1 MGRDLT
7 SLFDP
12 GSVAVVGASDDPA
25 KYGHAVAS
33 QALRA
38 PDRRP
43 VHLVNRRGGTV
54 LGRTAATSLAEIGEP
69 VELVVISVPGAGF
82 EAAVD
87 DALACGAKA
96 IVGITAGFAE
106 AGPAGLARQRAV
118 AARVREAG
126 AVLVGPNCLG
136 IADNTTE
143 LYLASDRFA
152 PGGVAL
158 LSQSGNLAL
167 ELQLRGAPHGL
178 GFSRFVSLGNQAD
191 VTLVDLVEDC
201 ARHEATSVIAVYAED
216 FGDGRA
222 FARAAADAGKP
233 VVLLTAGR
241 GTASARSAQ
250 SHTGALTTSAD
261 VVAAACRDAGVEL
274 VRTPREMTIV
284 LAALSGGVHTNGRR
298 TAVFTDGGGHGAI
311 AADAAEDAGLDV
323 PELGASTQDRLRTVL
338 WEQSA
343 VGNPVDLAGMGEQ
356 RPLSY
361 ADTVAELLA
370 AEEVDAV
377 LMTGYFGGY
386 AASDGGLGGGPA
398 GGSVLAEGET
408 RAAKEIVAHLALL
421 SKPLVVQSMYPQSPS
436 CRVLVEGGVPVF
448 SATEDAARA
457 LAAMTGR
464 PTAGSSPGAPSK
476 PSAGPPAGPSGQ
488 LSSGS
493 ASGVL
498 SGSSAESSA
507 QPSSGS
513 SLAAS
518 PRIAP
523 LPAAQPPLRDPGY
536 HGIRALLEEAGVP
549 FPPAREITD
558 EAGLLAAAGEFEGPY
573 VLKALHVLHKSDA
586 GGVALRLADR
596 GALLAA
602 YRDMHARLGAPSYS
616 VEAMAD
622 LSDGVELI
630 VGVNRDP
637 RFGPVAMVGL
647 GGVLTETLRDV
658 AFSLAPVPAARA
670 EELLRSLRTAALLAG
685 VRGRPAVDV
694 AAAAAVIERITAVAA
709 AHPEMAELEVNPLL
723 VRPEGALALDAR
735 AVLG

>member
-7 SLFDP
+7 ALFDP
-12 GSVAVVGASDDPA
+12 RSVAVVGASDDPA
-25 KYGHAVAS
+25 KYGHAVAA

-43 VHLVNRRGGTV
+43 VHLVNRRGGSV
-54 LGRTAATSLAEIGEP
+54 LGRTAATSLTAVGEP
-69 VELVVISVPGAGF
+69 VDLVVISVPGAGF

-87 DALACGAKA
+87 EALACGAKA
-96 IVGITAGFAE
+96 IVAITAGFAE
-106 AGPAGLARQRAV
+106 AGPAGLARQRSV
-118 AARVREAG
+118 AARVRAAG

-167 ELQLRGAPHGL
+167 ELQLRGEPHDL

-201 ARHEATSVIAVYAED
+201 ARHEATSAIAVYAED

-222 FARAAADAGKP
+222 FAAAAAAAGKP

-274 VRTPREMTIV
+274 VRTPREMTVV
-284 LAALSGGVHTNGRR
+284 LAALAAGVWTSGRR
-298 TAVFTDGGGHGAI
+298 TAVFTDGGGHGAV

-323 PELGASTQDRLRTVL
+323 PELGGPTQDVLRTVL
-338 WEQSA
+338 WEQSS

-361 ADTVAELLA
+361 ADTVGTLLA
-370 AEEVDAV
+370 ADEVDAV

-386 AASDGGLGGGPA
+386 AASEGGLGGGPA
-398 GGSVLAEGET
+398 GGSVLAEGEA
-408 RAAKEIVAHLALL
+408 RAAKEIVAHLAAAP
-421 SKPLVVQSMYPQSPS
+421 KPLVVQSMYPRSPS
-436 CRVLVEGGVPVF
+436 CRMLAEAGVPVF
-448 SATEDAARA
+448 AATEDAARA

-464 PTAGSSPGAPSK
+464 GTADAEGPGVPPLPPTA
-476 PSAGPPAGPSGQ
+476 
-488 LSSGS
+488 
-493 ASGVL
+493 
-498 SGSSAESSA
+498 
-507 QPSSGS
+507 
-513 SLAAS
+513 
-518 PRIAP
+518 AP
-523 LPAAQPPLRDPGY
+523 LADPGY
-536 HGIRALLEEAGVP
+536 HGVRALLDAAGVP
-549 FPPAREITD
+549 FPAAREITD
-558 EAGLLAAAGEFEGPY
+558 EAGLLPAAAEFDGPY

-596 GALLAA
+596 EALLAA
-602 YRDMHARLGAPSYS
+602 YREMHARLGAPAHS

-622 LSDGVELI
+622 LTDGIELI
-630 VGVNRDP
+630 VGVHQDP
-637 RFGPVAMVGL
+637 RFGPIALVGL
-647 GGVLTETLRDV
+647 GGVLTESLRDV
-658 AFSLAPVPAARA
+658 AFALAPVPARRA
-670 EELLRSLRTAALLAG
+670 EALLRGLRSAALLDG

-694 AAAAAVIERITAVAA
+694 AAAAAVIERITSVAA
-709 AHPEMAELEVNPLL
+709 AHPEIAELEVNPLL
-723 VRPEGALALDAR
+723 VRPDGALALDAR
-735 AVLG
+735 AVLH

>member
-7 SLFDP
+7 ALFDP
-12 GSVAVVGASDDPA
+12 RSVAVVGASDDPA
-25 KYGHAVAS
+25 KYGHAVAA

-43 VHLVNRRGGTV
+43 VHLVNRRGGSV
-54 LGRTAATSLAEIGEP
+54 LGRTAATSLTAVGEP

-87 DALACGAKA
+87 EALACGAKA
-96 IVGITAGFAE
+96 IVAITAGFAE
-106 AGPAGLARQRAV
+106 AGPAGLARQRSV
-118 AARVREAG
+118 AARVRAAG

-167 ELQLRGAPHGL
+167 ELQLRGEPHGL

-201 ARHEATSVIAVYAED
+201 ARHEATSAIAVYAED

-222 FARAAADAGKP
+222 FAAAAAAAGKP

-274 VRTPREMTIV
+274 VRTPREMTVV
-284 LAALSGGVHTNGRR
+284 LAALAAGVRTGGRR
-298 TAVFTDGGGHGAI
+298 TAVFTDGGGHGAV

-323 PELGASTQDRLRTVL
+323 PELGGPTQDVLRTVL
-338 WEQSA
+338 WEQSS

-361 ADTVAELLA
+361 ADTVGTLLA
-370 AEEVDAV
+370 ADEVDAV

-386 AASDGGLGGGPA
+386 AASEGGLGGGPA
-398 GGSVLAEGET
+398 GGSVLAEGEA
-408 RAAKEIVAHLALL
+408 RAAKEIVAHLAAAP
-421 SKPLVVQSMYPQSPS
+421 KPLVVQSMYPRSPS
-436 CRVLVEGGVPVF
+436 CRVLAEAGVPVF
-448 SATEDAARA
+448 AATEDAARA
-457 LAAMTGR
+457 LAAMTGQG
-464 PTAGSSPGAPSK
+464 TADAEGPGVP
-476 PSAGPPAGPSGQ
+476 PLPPA
-488 LSSGS
+488 
-493 ASGVL
+493 A
-498 SGSSAESSA
+498 
-507 QPSSGS
+507 
-513 SLAAS
+513 
-518 PRIAP
+518 AP
-523 LPAAQPPLRDPGY
+523 LADPGY
-536 HGIRALLEEAGVP
+536 HGVRALLDAAGVP
-549 FPPAREITD
+549 FPAAREITD
-558 EAGLLAAAGEFEGPY
+558 EAGLLAAAAEFDGPY

-596 GALLAA
+596 DALLAA
-602 YRDMHARLGAPSYS
+602 YREMHARLGAPAHS

-622 LSDGVELI
+622 LTDGVELI
-630 VGVNRDP
+630 VGVHQDP
-637 RFGPVAMVGL
+637 RFGPIALVGL
-647 GGVLTETLRDV
+647 GGVLTESLRDV
-658 AFSLAPVPAARA
+658 AFALAPVPARRA
-670 EELLRSLRTAALLAG
+670 EALLRGLRSAALLDG

-694 AAAAAVIERITAVAA
+694 AAAAAVIERVTTVAA
-709 AHPEMAELEVNPLL
+709 AHPEIAELEVNPLL
-723 VRPEGALALDAR
+723 VRPDGALALDAR
-735 AVLG
+735 AVLH

>member
-7 SLFDP
+7 ALFDP

-54 LGRTAATSLAEIGEP
+54 LGRSAAPSLAAIGEP

-96 IVGITAGFAE
+96 IVAITAGFAE

-118 AARVREAG
+118 AARVRAAG

-167 ELQLRGAPHGL
+167 ELQLRCAPHGV

-201 ARHEATSVIAVYAED
+201 ARHEATSAIAVYAED

-222 FARAAADAGKP
+222 FARAAAAAGKP

-250 SHTGALTTSAD
+250 SHTGALTTSAN

-274 VRTPREMTIV
+274 VHTPREMAVV
-284 LAALSGGVHTNGRR
+284 LAALAAGPPAGTGGRR

-323 PELGASTQDRLRTVL
+323 PELGAPTQRRLRDVL

-356 RPLSY
+356 NPLSY
-361 ADTVAELLA
+361 ADTVGELLA
-370 AEEVDAV
+370 AQEVDAV

-386 AASDGGLGGGPA
+386 AASEGGLGGGPA
-398 GGSVLAEGET
+398 GGSALARGES
-408 RAAKEIVAHLALL
+408 RAALEIVTHLAAAP
-421 SKPLVVQSMYPQSPS
+421 KPLVVQSMYPRSPS
-436 CRVLVEGGVPVF
+436 CRLLARAGVPVF
-448 SATEDAARA
+448 GATEDAARA
-457 LAAMTGR
+457 LAAMIARG
-464 PTAGSSPGAPSK
+464 AGGTR
-476 PSAGPPAGPSGQ
+476 G
-488 LSSGS
+488 L
-493 ASGVL
+493 L
-498 SGSSAESSA
+498 
-507 QPSSGS
+507 
-513 SLAAS
+513 
-518 PRIAP
+518 P
-523 LPAAQPPLRDPGY
+523 LPAPAAPLRDPGY
-536 HGIRALLEEAGVP
+536 HDVRALLDSAGVP
-549 FPPAREITD
+549 FPRAREITD

-602 YRDMHARLGAPSYS
+602 YRDMRARLGAPSYS

-622 LSDGVELI
+622 LTDGIELI

-637 RFGPVAMVGL
+637 RFGPVALVGL

-658 AFSLAPVPAARA
+658 AFSLAPVPARRA
-670 EELLRSLRTAALLAG
+670 EELLRGLRTSGLLAG

-694 AAAAAVIERITAVAA
+694 AAAAAVIERVTAVAA
-709 AHPEMAELEVNPLL
+709 AHPEIAELEVNPLL
-723 VRPEGALALDAR
+723 VRPDGALALDAR
-735 AVLG
+735 AVLA

>member
-7 SLFDP
+7 ALFDP
-12 GSVAVVGASDDPA
+12 RSVAVVGASDDPA

-38 PDRRP
+38 DGRRRP

-54 LGRTAATSLAEIGEP
+54 LGRPAAPSLSAIGEP
-69 VELVVISVPGAGF
+69 VELVVISVPGNGF

-118 AARVREAG
+118 VARVREAG

-201 ARHEATSVIAVYAED
+201 ARHEATTAIAVYAED

-222 FARAAADAGKP
+222 FARAAAAAGKP

-274 VRTPREMTIV
+274 VRTPREMTVV
-284 LAALSGGVHTNGRR
+284 LAALGARPGHPRTKGRASGVR

-323 PELGASTQDRLRTVL
+323 PELGAATQTRLRTVL
-338 WEQSA
+338 WQQSA

-356 RPLSY
+356 QLLSY
-361 ADTVAELLA
+361 ADTVAELLSA
-370 AEEVDAV
+370 DEVDAV

-408 RAAKEIVAHLALL
+408 LAAEKIVTHLAAAP
-421 SKPLVVQSMYPQSPS
+421 KPLVVQSMYPQSPS
-436 CRVLVEGGVPVF
+436 CRVLAGAGVPVF
-448 SATEDAARA
+448 AATEDAARA
-457 LAAMTGR
+457 LSAMTGR
-464 PTAGSSPGAPSK
+464 AGGDARELPEF
-476 PSAGPPAGPSGQ
+476 PA
-488 LSSGS
+488 
-493 ASGVL
+493 
-498 SGSSAESSA
+498 
-507 QPSSGS
+507 
-513 SLAAS
+513 
-518 PRIAP
+518 
-523 LPAAQPPLRDPGY
+523 LPAPAVPLRDAGY
-536 HGIRALLEEAGVP
+536 HGVRTLLGAAGVP
-549 FPPAREITD
+549 FPAAREITD
-558 EAGLLAAAGEFEGPY
+558 EAGLLAAAAEFEGPY
-573 VLKALHVLHKSDA
+573 VLKALHLLHKSDA

-596 GALLAA
+596 EALLAA
-602 YRDMHARLGAPSYS
+602 YREMHARLGAPAYS

-630 VGVNRDP
+630 VGVNHDP

-658 AFSLAPVPAARA
+658 AFALAPVPAGRA
-670 EELLRSLRTAALLAG
+670 EALLRGLRTAALLDG

-694 AAAAAVIERITAVAA
+694 AAAAAVIERITTVAA
-709 AHPEMAELEVNPLL
+709 AHPEIAELEVNPLL
-723 VRPEGALALDAR
+723 VRPDGALALDAR

>member
-1 MGRDLT
+1 MARDLT
-7 SLFDP
+7 ALFDP

-25 KYGHAVAS
+25 KYGHAVAA

-38 PDRRP
+38 PGRRP

-54 LGRTAATSLAEIGEP
+54 LGRKAATSLGDIGEP
-69 VELVVISVPGAGF
+69 VELVVISVPGSGF

-96 IVGITAGFAE
+96 IVAITAGFAE
-106 AGPAGLARQRAV
+106 AGPAGLARQQAV
-118 AARVREAG
+118 AERVRAAG

-152 PGGVAL
+152 PGRVAL

-167 ELQLRGAPHGL
+167 ELQLRGAPHDL

-201 ARHEATSVIAVYAED
+201 ARHEPTSVIAVYAED

-222 FARAAADAGKP
+222 FARAAAAADKP

-241 GTASARSAQ
+241 GTASARSAR

-274 VRTPREMTIV
+274 VRTPREMTVV
-284 LAALSGGVHTNGRR
+284 LAALTGGRR
-298 TAVFTDGGGHGAI
+298 TADGRRTAGRRTAILTDGGGHGAV

-323 PELGASTQDRLRTVL
+323 PELGAPAQDRLRGVL

-343 VGNPVDLAGMGEQ
+343 VRNPVDLAGMGEQ

-361 ADTVAELLA
+361 ADTVRELLA
-370 AEEVDAV
+370 ADEIDAV

-386 AASDGGLGGGPA
+386 AASEGGLGGGPA

-408 RAAKEIVAHLALL
+408 RAAKEIVAHLAAAP
-421 SKPLVVQSMYPQSPS
+421 KPLVVQSMYPRSPS
-436 CRVLVEGGVPVF
+436 CRVLAEAGVPVYA
-448 SATEDAARA
+448 ATEDAARA
-457 LAAMTGR
+457 LAALTGR
-464 PTAGSSPGAPSK
+464 ATGPRAGVAP
-476 PSAGPPAGPSGQ
+476 PPPAAAPFGDPS
-488 LSSGS
+488 
-493 ASGVL
+493 
-498 SGSSAESSA
+498 
-507 QPSSGS
+507 
-513 SLAAS
+513 
-518 PRIAP
+518 
-523 LPAAQPPLRDPGY
+523 Y
-536 HGIRALLEEAGVP
+536 HGVRALLRAAGVP

-558 EAGLLAAAGEFEGPY
+558 EAGLLAAAAAFEGPY

-596 GALLAA
+596 DALLAA
-602 YRDMHARLGAPSYS
+602 YRDMDARLGAPSYS

-630 VGVNRDP
+630 VGVQRDP

-658 AFSLAPVPAARA
+658 AFALAPVAAGPA
-670 EELLRSLRTAALLAG
+670 EELLRGLRTAALLDG
-685 VRGRPAVDV
+685 VRGGPAGDV
-694 AAAAAVIERITAVAA
+694 AAAAAVIARITEVAA
-709 AHPEMAELEVNPLL
+709 AHPEIAELEVNPLL
-723 VRPEGALALDAR
+723 VRPDGALALDAR

>member
-1 MGRDLT
+1 MARDLT

-38 PDRRP
+38 PGRRP

-54 LGRTAATSLAEIGEP
+54 LGQRAAESLAAIGEP

-118 AARVREAG
+118 ADRVRAAG

-191 VTLVDLVEDC
+191 VTLVDLVADC

-222 FARAAADAGKP
+222 FAAAAAAAGKP

-241 GTASARSAQ
+241 GSASARSAR

-274 VRTPREMTIV
+274 VRTPREMTVV
-284 LAALSGGVHTNGRR
+284 LAGLSAPARGRGSAGGSRI
-298 TAVFTDGGGHGAI
+298 AVFTDGGGHGAV
-311 AADAAEDAGLDV
+311 AADAAEDAGLSV
-323 PELGASTQDRLRTVL
+323 PELGADVQGRLRGVL
-338 WEQSA
+338 WAQSA

-356 RPLSY
+356 DPLSY
-361 ADTVAELLA
+361 AGTVGALLA
-370 AEEVDAV
+370 ADEVDGV

-386 AASDGGLGGGPA
+386 AASEGGLGGGPA

-408 RAAKEIVAHLALL
+408 RAAREIVGRLAA
-421 SKPLVVQSMYPQSPS
+421 SPKPLVVQSMYPQSPS
-436 CRVLVEGGVPVF
+436 CRVLAGAGVPVF
-448 SATEDAARA
+448 DATEDAARA
-457 LAAMTGR
+457 LAAMTAPR
-464 PTAGSSPGAPSK
+464 LAG
-476 PSAGPPAGPSGQ
+476 
-488 LSSGS
+488 
-493 ASGVL
+493 AS
-498 SGSSAESSA
+498 
-507 QPSSGS
+507 
-513 SLAAS
+513 
-518 PRIAP
+518 RIAP
-523 LPAAQPPLRDPGY
+523 LPAPAVPLGDPGY
-536 HGIRALLEEAGVP
+536 HGVRALLASAGVP
-549 FPPAREITD
+549 FPAAREVTD
-558 EAGLLAAAGEFEGPY
+558 EAELLLAADDFDGPY
-573 VLKALHVLHKSDA
+573 VLKALHLLHKSDA
-586 GGVALRLADR
+586 GGVALRLPDR
-596 GALLAA
+596 AALLAA
-602 YRDMHARLGAPSYS
+602 YREMHARLGASAYS

-622 LSDGVELI
+622 LSDGIELI

-637 RFGPVAMVGL
+637 RFGPVAVVGL

-658 AFSLAPVPAARA
+658 AFALAPVPAGRA
-670 EELLRSLRTAALLAG
+670 AELLRGLRAGALLDG

-694 AAAAAVIERITAVAA
+694 AAAAAVIERITEVAA
-709 AHPEMAELEVNPLL
+709 AHPEIAELEVNPLL
-723 VRPEGALALDAR
+723 VRPDGALALDAR

>member
-12 GSVAVVGASDDPA
+12 ASVAVVGASDDPA

-38 PDRRP
+38 PGRRP

-54 LGRTAATSLAEIGEP
+54 LGRTAATSLSAIGEP
-69 VELVVISVPGAGF
+69 VELVVVSVPGAGF

-87 DALACGAKA
+87 EALACGAKA
-96 IVGITAGFAE
+96 IVAITAGFAE

-118 AARVREAG
+118 ADRVRAAG

-167 ELQLRGAPHGL
+167 ELQLRGEPYGL

-201 ARHEATSVIAVYAED
+201 ARHRATSAIAVYAED

-222 FARAAADAGKP
+222 FAAAAAAAGKP

-241 GTASARSAQ
+241 GSASARSAQ

-261 VVAAACRDAGVEL
+261 VVSAACRDAGVEL
-274 VRTPREMTIV
+274 VRTPREMTVV
-284 LAALSGGVHTNGRR
+284 LAALAAGPRTAGRR
-298 TAVFTDGGGHGAI
+298 TAVFTDGGGHGAV

-323 PELGASTQDRLRTVL
+323 PELGARTQERLRSVL
-338 WEQSA
+338 WEQSS

-361 ADTVAELLA
+361 ADTVGELLA
-370 AEEVDAV
+370 GDEVDAV

-386 AASDGGLGGGPA
+386 AASDGGLGGGAA
-398 GGSVLAEGET
+398 GGSVLADGET
-408 RAAKEIVAHLALL
+408 RAAKEIVAHLAAAA
-421 SKPLVVQSMYPQSPS
+421 KPLVVQSMYPRSAS
-436 CRVLVEGGVPVF
+436 CRVLAEAGVPVF

-464 PTAGSSPGAPSK
+464 GASGRGGCAVP
-476 PSAGPPAGPSGQ
+476 PLPPA
-488 LSSGS
+488 
-493 ASGVL
+493 
-498 SGSSAESSA
+498 
-507 QPSSGS
+507 
-513 SLAAS
+513 AA
-518 PRIAP
+518 
-523 LPAAQPPLRDPGY
+523 PLRDPGY
-536 HGIRALLEEAGVP
+536 HAVRALLADAGVP
-549 FPPAREITD
+549 FPAAREITD
-558 EAGLLAAAGEFEGPY
+558 EAGLLAAAAEFDGPY
-573 VLKALHVLHKSDA
+573 VLKALHLLHKSDA

-596 GALLAA
+596 AALLAA
-602 YRDMHARLGAPSYS
+602 YREMRARLGAPAYS

-622 LSDGVELI
+622 PTDGVELI

-658 AFSLAPVPAARA
+658 GFALAPVPAGRA
-670 EELLRSLRTAALLAG
+670 EELLHGLRSAALLGG

-694 AAAAAVIERITAVAA
+694 AAAAAVIERITAAAA
-709 AHPEMAELEVNPLL
+709 AHPEIAELEVNPLL
-723 VRPEGALALDAR
+723 VRPDGVLALDAR
-735 AVLG
+735 AVLH

>member
-1 MGRDLT
+1 MRRDLST
-7 SLFDP
+7 LFDP
-12 GSVAVVGASDDPA
+12 ASVAVVGASDDPA

-54 LGRTAATSLAEIGEP
+54 LGRAAATSLSAIGEP
-69 VELVVISVPGAGF
+69 VDLVVVSVPGAGF

-118 AARVREAG
+118 AARVRAAG
-126 AVLVGPNCLG
+126 AALVGPNCLG

-167 ELQLRGAPHGL
+167 ELQLRFAPHGL

-191 VTLVDLVEDC
+191 VTLVDLVEAC
-201 ARHEATSVIAVYAED
+201 ARHESTSAIAVYAED

-222 FARAAADAGKP
+222 FAEAAAAAGKP

-241 GTASARSAQ
+241 GAASARSAQ

-261 VVAAACRDAGVEL
+261 VVAAACRDAGVHL
-274 VRTPREMTIV
+274 VRTPREMTVV
-284 LAALSGGVHTNGRR
+284 LAALSAGPRTAGRR
-298 TAVFTDGGGHGAI
+298 TAVFTDGGGHGAV

-323 PELGASTQDRLRTVL
+323 PELGEETRHRLRSVL
-338 WEQSA
+338 WEQSS

-361 ADTVAELLA
+361 ADTIGELLA
-370 AEEVDAV
+370 DDSVDSV

-386 AASDGGLGGGPA
+386 AASEGGLGGGPA
-398 GGSVLAEGET
+398 GGSVLAAGET
-408 RAAKEIVAHLALL
+408 RAAEEIVAHLA
-421 SKPLVVQSMYPQSPS
+421 SVPKPLVVQSMYPQSPS
-436 CRVLVEGGVPVF
+436 CRALAGAGIPVF
-448 SATEDAARA
+448 AATEDAARA
-457 LAAMTGR
+457 LAAMTVRTPADGLAVPPLP
-464 PTAGSSPGAPSK
+464 PTAA
-476 PSAGPPAGPSGQ
+476 
-488 LSSGS
+488 
-493 ASGVL
+493 
-498 SGSSAESSA
+498 
-507 QPSSGS
+507 
-513 SLAAS
+513 
-518 PRIAP
+518 
-523 LPAAQPPLRDPGY
+523 PLRDPGY
-536 HGIRALLEEAGVP
+536 HGVRALLAGAGVP
-549 FPPAREITD
+549 FPAAREITD
-558 EAGLLAAAGEFEGPY
+558 EDELHAAAGEFEGPY

-596 GALLAA
+596 AALLAA
-602 YRDMHARLGAPSYS
+602 YREMRARLGAPAYS

-622 LSDGVELI
+622 LTDGIELI
-630 VGVNRDP
+630 VGVHRDR

-647 GGVLTETLRDV
+647 GGTLTETLRDV
-658 AFSLAPVPAARA
+658 AFSLAPLPARRA
-670 EELLRSLRTAALLAG
+670 ETLLRGLRTAALLDG
-685 VRGRPAVDV
+685 VRGRPPVDV
-694 AAAAAVIERITAVAA
+694 AAAAAAIERITTVAA
-709 AHPEMAELEVNPLL
+709 AHPEIAELEVNPLL
-723 VRPEGALALDAR
+723 VRPDGALALDAR
-735 AVLG
+735 AVLDQPGPADTPADLHRPGLPCTDLG

>member
-7 SLFDP
+7 ALFDP
-12 GSVAVVGASDDPA
+12 RSVAVVGASDDPA
-25 KYGHAVAS
+25 KYGHAVAA

-43 VHLVNRRGGTV
+43 VHLVNRRGGAV
-54 LGRTAATSLAEIGEP
+54 LGRTAAPSLSAIGEP
-69 VELVVISVPGAGF
+69 VDLVVISVPGAGF

-87 DALACGAKA
+87 EALACGAKA
-96 IVGITAGFAE
+96 IVAITAGFAE
-106 AGPAGLARQRAV
+106 AGPAGLARQRAIT
-118 AARVREAG
+118 ARVRAAG

-167 ELQLRGAPHGL
+167 ELQLRGEPHGL
-178 GFSRFVSLGNQAD
+178 GYSRFVSLGNQAD

-201 ARHEATSVIAVYAED
+201 ARHDATSAIAVYAED

-222 FARAAADAGKP
+222 FAAAAATAGKP

-274 VRTPREMTIV
+274 VRTPREMTVV
-284 LAALSGGVHTNGRR
+284 LAALGAGVRTSGRR

-323 PELGASTQDRLRTVL
+323 PEFGAPTQDRLRSVL
-338 WEQSA
+338 WEQSS

-356 RPLSY
+356 RPRSY
-361 ADTVAELLA
+361 ADTVGELLA
-370 AEEVDAV
+370 SDEVDAV

-386 AASDGGLGGGPA
+386 AASEGGLGGGPA
-398 GGSVLAEGET
+398 GGSVLADGEAA
-408 RAAKEIVAHLALL
+408 AAKEIVAHLTARP
-421 SKPLVVQSMYPQSPS
+421 KPLVVQSMYPQSPS
-436 CRVLVEGGVPVF
+436 CRVLAESGVPVF
-448 SATEDAARA
+448 AATEDAARA

-464 PTAGSSPGAPSK
+464 ATADALGVPPL
-476 PSAGPPAGPSGQ
+476 PPA
-488 LSSGS
+488 
-493 ASGVL
+493 
-498 SGSSAESSA
+498 
-507 QPSSGS
+507 
-513 SLAAS
+513 AA
-518 PRIAP
+518 A
-523 LPAAQPPLRDPGY
+523 LEDPGY
-536 HGIRALLEEAGVP
+536 HGVRALLGDAGVP
-549 FPPAREITD
+549 FPAAREITD
-558 EAGLLAAAGEFEGPY
+558 EAGLLAAAAGFDGPY

-586 GGVALRLADR
+586 GGVALCLADR
-596 GALLAA
+596 AALLAA
-602 YRDMHARLGAPSYS
+602 YREMHARLGAPAYS

-622 LSDGVELI
+622 LTDGVELI
-630 VGVNRDP
+630 VGVNQDP
-637 RFGPVAMVGL
+637 RFGPIALIGL

-658 AFSLAPVPAARA
+658 AFAPAPVPARRA
-670 EELLRSLRTAALLAG
+670 EALLRGLRSAALLDG
-685 VRGRPAVDV
+685 VRGRPALDV
-694 AAAAAVIERITAVAA
+694 AAAAAVIERITTVAA
-709 AHPEMAELEVNPLL
+709 AHPEIAELEVNPLL
-723 VRPEGALALDAR
+723 VRPDGALALDAR
-735 AVLG
+735 AVLR

>member
-7 SLFDP
+7 ALFDP
-12 GSVAVVGASDDPA
+12 RSVAVVGASDDPA
-25 KYGHAVAS
+25 KYGHAVAA

-54 LGRTAATSLAEIGEP
+54 LGRASATSLTAVGEP
-69 VELVVISVPGAGF
+69 VDLVVISVPGAGF

-87 DALACGAKA
+87 EALACGARA
-96 IVGITAGFAE
+96 IVAITAGFAE
-106 AGPAGLARQRAV
+106 AGPAGLARQRSV
-118 AARVREAG
+118 AARVRAAG

-167 ELQLRGAPHGL
+167 ELQLRGEPHGL

-201 ARHEATSVIAVYAED
+201 ARHAATSAIAVYAED

-222 FARAAADAGKP
+222 FAAAAAAAGKP

-241 GTASARSAQ
+241 GSASARSAQ

-274 VRTPREMTIV
+274 VRTPREMTVV
-284 LAALSGGVHTNGRR
+284 LAALAAGVRTRGRR
-298 TAVFTDGGGHGAI
+298 TAVFTDGGGHGAV

-323 PELGASTQDRLRTVL
+323 PELGGPTQDGLRTVL
-338 WEQSA
+338 WEQSS

-361 ADTVAELLA
+361 ADTVGALLA
-370 AEEVDAV
+370 ADEVDAV

-386 AASDGGLGGGPA
+386 AASGGGLGGGPA
-398 GGSVLAEGET
+398 GGSVLAEGEA
-408 RAAKEIVAHLALL
+408 RAAKEIVAHLTARP
-421 SKPLVVQSMYPQSPS
+421 KPLVVQSMYPHSPS
-436 CRVLVEGGVPVF
+436 CRVLAEAGVPVF
-448 SATEDAARA
+448 AATEDAARA
-457 LAAMTGR
+457 LAVTTGWG
-464 PTAGSSPGAPSK
+464 AADAEGPGVP
-476 PSAGPPAGPSGQ
+476 PLPPAAVP
-488 LSSGS
+488 
-493 ASGVL
+493 
-498 SGSSAESSA
+498 
-507 QPSSGS
+507 
-513 SLAAS
+513 LA
-518 PRIAP
+518 
-523 LPAAQPPLRDPGY
+523 DPGY
-536 HGIRALLEEAGVP
+536 HGVRALLDAAGVP
-549 FPPAREITD
+549 FPAAREITD
-558 EAGLLAAAGEFEGPY
+558 EAGLLAAAAEFDGPY

-596 GALLAA
+596 EALLAA
-602 YRDMHARLGAPSYS
+602 YREMRARLGAPAYS

-622 LSDGVELI
+622 LTDGIELI
-630 VGVNRDP
+630 VGVNQDP
-637 RFGPVAMVGL
+637 RFGPIALVGL
-647 GGVLTETLRDV
+647 GGVLTESLRDV
-658 AFSLAPVPAARA
+658 AFALAPVPARRA
-670 EELLRSLRTAALLAG
+670 EALLRGLRSAALLDG

-694 AAAAAVIERITAVAA
+694 AAAAAVIERITTVAA
-709 AHPEMAELEVNPLL
+709 AHPEIAELEVNPLL
-723 VRPEGALALDAR
+723 VRPDGALALDAR
-735 AVLG
+735 AVLR

>member
-1 MGRDLT
+1 MPSEDMPRDDIPGDDMPRDLT
-7 SLFDP
+7 ALFDP
-12 GSVAVVGASDDPA
+12 RSVAVVGASDDPA

-54 LGRTAATSLAEIGEP
+54 LGRTAAPSLSALGEP
-69 VELVVISVPGAGF
+69 VDLVVISVPGAGF

-87 DALACGAKA
+87 EALACGAKA
-96 IVGITAGFAE
+96 LVAITAGFAE
-106 AGPAGLARQRAV
+106 AGPGGLARQRAI
-118 AARVREAG
+118 AERVRAAG

-167 ELQLRGAPHGL
+167 ELQLRGEPHGL

-191 VTLVDLVEDC
+191 VTLVDLVQDC
-201 ARHEATSVIAVYAED
+201 ARHEATSAIAVYAED

-222 FARAAADAGKP
+222 FAAAAAAAGKP

-241 GTASARSAQ
+241 GAASARSAQ
-250 SHTGALTTSAD
+250 SHTGALTTSSD

-274 VRTPREMTIV
+274 VRTPREMTVV
-284 LAALSGGVHTNGRR
+284 LAALGAGARTSGRR
-298 TAVFTDGGGHGAI
+298 TAVLTDGGGHGAI
-311 AADAAEDAGLDV
+311 AADAAEDAGLGV
-323 PELGASTQDRLRTVL
+323 PELGPPTQDALRGVL
-338 WEQSA
+338 WEQSS

-361 ADTVAELLA
+361 ADTARELLA
-370 AEEVDAV
+370 ADEVDAV

-386 AASDGGLGGGPA
+386 AASEGGLGGGPS
-398 GGSVLAEGET
+398 GGSVLADGET
-408 RAAKEIVAHLALL
+408 AAAKEIVAHLTGVP
-421 SKPLVVQSMYPQSPS
+421 KPLVVQSMYPQSPS
-436 CRVLVEGGVPVF
+436 CRVLAEAGVPVF
-448 SATEDAARA
+448 AATEDAARA

-464 PTAGSSPGAPSK
+464 AAAGTG
-476 PSAGPPAGPSGQ
+476 
-488 LSSGS
+488 
-493 ASGVL
+493 GV
-498 SGSSAESSA
+498 
-507 QPSSGS
+507 P
-513 SLAAS
+513 
-518 PRIAP
+518 P
-523 LPAAQPPLRDPGY
+523 LPAAAEPLRDPGY
-536 HGIRALLEEAGVP
+536 HGVRALLGAAGVP
-549 FPPAREITD
+549 FPAAREITD
-558 EAGLLAAAGEFEGPY
+558 EAGLLAAAAQFDGPY
-573 VLKALHVLHKSDA
+573 VLKALHLLHKSDA

-596 GALLAA
+596 DALLAA
-602 YRDMHARLGAPSYS
+602 YREMHARLGAPAYS

-622 LSDGVELI
+622 LTDGIELI
-630 VGVNRDP
+630 VGVNKDP
-637 RFGPVAMVGL
+637 RFGPVALVGL

-658 AFSLAPVPAARA
+658 AFALAPVPARRA
-670 EELLRSLRTAALLAG
+670 EALLRGLRSAALLDG

-694 AAAAAVIERITAVAA
+694 AAAAAVIERITTVAA
-709 AHPEMAELEVNPLL
+709 AHPEIAELEVNPLL
-723 VRPEGALALDAR
+723 VRPDGALALDAR

>member
-7 SLFDP
+7 ALFDP

-38 PDRRP
+38 PGRRP

-54 LGRTAATSLAEIGEP
+54 LGRTAATSLAAIGEP

-106 AGPAGLARQRAV
+106 AGPEGLARQQAV
-118 AARVREAG
+118 ADRVRAAG

-167 ELQLRGAPHGL
+167 ELQLRAAPHGL

-201 ARHEATSVIAVYAED
+201 ARHRATTAIAVYAED

-222 FARAAADAGKP
+222 FARAAAAAGKP

-241 GTASARSAQ
+241 GAASARSAQ

-274 VRTPREMTIV
+274 VHTPREMTVV
-284 LAALSGGVHTNGRR
+284 LAALAAGPGTRATGRR

-323 PELGASTQDRLRTVL
+323 PELGARAQERLRTVL

-356 RPLSY
+356 NPLSY

-370 AEEVDAV
+370 ADEVDAV

-386 AASDGGLGGGPA
+386 AASDGGLGGGAAGGPTGDA
-398 GGSVLAEGET
+398 DDGSDGGSVLARGEQ
-408 RAAKEIVAHLALL
+408 RAARAIVTHLAAAP
-421 SKPLVVQSMYPQSPS
+421 KPLVVQSMYPQSPS
-436 CRVLVEGGVPVF
+436 CRVLAGAGVPVF
-448 SATEDAARA
+448 AATEDAARA
-457 LAAMTGR
+457 LAAMTARRAAGR
-464 PTAGSSPGAPSK
+464 PG
-476 PSAGPPAGPSGQ
+476 
-488 LSSGS
+488 
-493 ASGVL
+493 
-498 SGSSAESSA
+498 
-507 QPSSGS
+507 
-513 SLAAS
+513 
-518 PRIAP
+518 
-523 LPAAQPPLRDPGY
+523 LPALPAPAAPLRDTGY
-536 HGIRALLEEAGVP
+536 HGVRALLDCAGVP

-558 EAGLLAAAGEFEGPY
+558 EAGLLAAAAEFEGPY
-573 VLKALHVLHKSDA
+573 VLKALHVLHKSDT
-586 GGVALRLADR
+586 GGVALRLPDR
-596 GALLAA
+596 EALLAA
-602 YRDMHARLGAPSYS
+602 HREMHARLGAPSYS

-622 LSDGVELI
+622 LTDGIELI

-637 RFGPVAMVGL
+637 RFGPVALVGL

-658 AFSLAPVPAARA
+658 AFALAPVPAGRA
-670 EELLRSLRTAALLAG
+670 EELLRGLRTADLLGG

-694 AAAAAVIERITAVAA
+694 AAAAAVIERVTTVAA
-709 AHPEMAELEVNPLL
+709 AHPEIAELEVNPLL
-723 VRPEGALALDAR
+723 VRPDGALALDAR
-735 AVLG
+735 AVLL

>member
-7 SLFDP
+7 ALFDP
-12 GSVAVVGASDDPA
+12 ASVAVVGASDDPA

-38 PDRRP
+38 PGRRP

-54 LGRTAATSLAEIGEP
+54 LGRTAATSLSAIGEP

-82 EAAVD
+82 EGAVD

-96 IVGITAGFAE
+96 VVAITAGFAE

-118 AARVREAG
+118 ADRVRAAG

-167 ELQLRGAPHGL
+167 ELQLRGEPYGL

-201 ARHEATSVIAVYAED
+201 ARHRATSAIAVYAED

-222 FARAAADAGKP
+222 FATAAAAAGKP

-241 GTASARSAQ
+241 GSASARSAQ

-274 VRTPREMTIV
+274 VRTPREMTVV
-284 LAALSGGVHTNGRR
+284 LAALAAGPRTSGRR
-298 TAVFTDGGGHGAI
+298 TAVFTDGGGHGAV

-323 PELGASTQDRLRTVL
+323 PELDAATQDGLRGVL
-338 WEQSA
+338 WEQSS

-361 ADTVAELLA
+361 ADAVGELLA
-370 AEEVDAV
+370 ADGVDAV

-386 AASDGGLGGGPA
+386 AASEGGLGGGA
-398 GGSVLAEGET
+398 DGGSVLAEGET
-408 RAAKEIVAHLALL
+408 RAAKEIVAHLAAVP
-421 SKPLVVQSMYPQSPS
+421 KPLVVQSMYPRSAS
-436 CRVLVEGGVPVF
+436 CRVLAEAGVPVF
-448 SATEDAARA
+448 AATEDAARA

-464 PTAGSSPGAPSK
+464 VSSGAGGGAVP
-476 PSAGPPAGPSGQ
+476 PLPPLPPA
-488 LSSGS
+488 S
-493 ASGVL
+493 A
-498 SGSSAESSA
+498 
-507 QPSSGS
+507 
-513 SLAAS
+513 
-518 PRIAP
+518 
-523 LPAAQPPLRDPGY
+523 PLRDPGY
-536 HGIRALLEEAGVP
+536 HAVRALLAGAGVS
-549 FPPAREITD
+549 FPAAREVTD
-558 EAGLLAAAGEFEGPY
+558 EAGLLAAAAEFDGPY
-573 VLKALHVLHKSDA
+573 VLKALHLLHKSDA

-596 GALLAA
+596 DALLAA
-602 YRDMHARLGAPSYS
+602 YREMHGRLGAPAYS

-622 LSDGVELI
+622 LTDGVELI

-658 AFSLAPVPAARA
+658 AFALAPVPAGRA
-670 EELLRSLRTAALLAG
+670 AELLRSLRSAALLDG
-685 VRGRPAVDV
+685 VRGRPALDV
-694 AAAAAVIERITAVAA
+694 AAAAAAVERITAVAA
-709 AHPEMAELEVNPLL
+709 AHPEITELEVNPLL
-723 VRPEGALALDAR
+723 VRPDGALALDAR
-735 AVLG
+735 AVLDTP

>member
-7 SLFDP
+7 ALFDP
-12 GSVAVVGASDDPA
+12 RSVAVVGASDDPA
-25 KYGHAVAS
+25 KYGHAVAA

-54 LGRTAATSLAEIGEP
+54 LGRTAATSLTAVGEP
-69 VELVVISVPGAGF
+69 VDLVVVSVPGAGF

-87 DALACGAKA
+87 EALACGAKA
-96 IVGITAGFAE
+96 IVAITAGFAE
-106 AGPAGLARQRAV
+106 AGPAGLARQRSV
-118 AARVREAG
+118 AARVRAAG

-167 ELQLRGAPHGL
+167 ELQLRGEPHGL

-201 ARHEATSVIAVYAED
+201 ARHEATSAIAVYAED

-222 FARAAADAGKP
+222 FAAAAAAAGKP

-241 GTASARSAQ
+241 GSASARSAQ

-261 VVAAACRDAGVEL
+261 VVAAACRDAGVAL
-274 VRTPREMTIV
+274 VRTPREMTVV
-284 LAALSGGVHTNGRR
+284 LAALAAGVRTRGRR
-298 TAVFTDGGGHGAI
+298 TAVFTDGGGHGAV
-311 AADAAEDAGLDV
+311 AADAAEDAGLAV
-323 PELGASTQDRLRTVL
+323 PELGGPTQDGLRTVL
-338 WEQSA
+338 WEQSS

-361 ADTVAELLA
+361 ADTVGALLA
-370 AEEVDAV
+370 ADEVDAV

-386 AASDGGLGGGPA
+386 AASEGGLGGGPA
-398 GGSVLAEGET
+398 GGSVLAEGEA
-408 RAAKEIVAHLALL
+408 RAAKEIVAHLAAAP
-421 SKPLVVQSMYPQSPS
+421 KPLVVQSMYPRSPS
-436 CRVLVEGGVPVF
+436 CRVLAEAGVPVF
-448 SATEDAARA
+448 AATEDAARA

-464 PTAGSSPGAPSK
+464 GAADADGPGVP
-476 PSAGPPAGPSGQ
+476 PLPPA
-488 LSSGS
+488 
-493 ASGVL
+493 A
-498 SGSSAESSA
+498 
-507 QPSSGS
+507 
-513 SLAAS
+513 
-518 PRIAP
+518 AP
-523 LPAAQPPLRDPGY
+523 LADPGY
-536 HGIRALLEEAGVP
+536 HGVRALLDAAGVP
-549 FPPAREITD
+549 FPAAREITD
-558 EAGLLAAAGEFEGPY
+558 EAGLLAAAAEFDGPY

-586 GGVALRLADR
+586 GGVVLRLADR
-596 GALLAA
+596 QALLAA
-602 YRDMHARLGAPSYS
+602 YREMHARLGAPAYS

-622 LSDGVELI
+622 LTDGIELI
-630 VGVNRDP
+630 VGVNQDP
-637 RFGPVAMVGL
+637 RFGPVALVGL
-647 GGVLTETLRDV
+647 GGVLTESLRDV
-658 AFSLAPVPAARA
+658 AFALAPVPARRA
-670 EELLRSLRTAALLAG
+670 EALLRGLRSAALLDG

-709 AHPEMAELEVNPLL
+709 AHPEIAELEVNPLL
-723 VRPEGALALDAR
+723 VRPDGALALDAR
-735 AVLG
+735 AVLR

>member
-12 GSVAVVGASDDPA
+12 CSVAVVGASDDPA
-25 KYGHAVAS
+25 KYGHAVAA

-54 LGRTAATSLAEIGEP
+54 LGRTAATSLTAVGEP
-69 VELVVISVPGAGF
+69 VDLVVISVPGAGF

-87 DALACGAKA
+87 EALVCGAKA
-96 IVGITAGFAE
+96 IVAITAGFAE
-106 AGPAGLARQRAV
+106 AGPAGLARQRSV
-118 AARVREAG
+118 AARVRAAG

-167 ELQLRGAPHGL
+167 ELQLRGEPHGL

-201 ARHEATSVIAVYAED
+201 ARHEATSAIAVYAED

-222 FARAAADAGKP
+222 FAAAAAAAGKP

-274 VRTPREMTIV
+274 VRTPREMTV
-284 LAALSGGVHTNGRR
+284 VLAGLAALGAGPRTGGRR
-298 TAVFTDGGGHGAI
+298 TAVFTDGGGHGAV
-311 AADAAEDAGLDV
+311 AADAAEDAGLGV
-323 PELGASTQDRLRTVL
+323 PELGGPTQDRLRTVL
-338 WEQSA
+338 WEQSS

-361 ADTVAELLA
+361 ADTVGALLA
-370 AEEVDAV
+370 ADEVDAV

-386 AASDGGLGGGPA
+386 AASEGGLGGGPA
-398 GGSVLAEGET
+398 GGSALAEGEA
-408 RAAKEIVAHLALL
+408 RAAKEIVAHLAAAP
-421 SKPLVVQSMYPQSPS
+421 KPLVVQSMYPQSPS
-436 CRVLVEGGVPVF
+436 CRVLAEAGVPVF
-448 SATEDAARA
+448 DATEDAARA

-464 PTAGSSPGAPSK
+464 RSADADRAGVP
-476 PSAGPPAGPSGQ
+476 
-488 LSSGS
+488 
-493 ASGVL
+493 
-498 SGSSAESSA
+498 
-507 QPSSGS
+507 
-513 SLAAS
+513 
-518 PRIAP
+518 P
-523 LPAAQPPLRDPGY
+523 LPAAAAPLADPGY
-536 HGIRALLEEAGVP
+536 HGVRALLDAAGVP
-549 FPPAREITD
+549 FPAAREITD
-558 EAGLLAAAGEFEGPY
+558 EAGLLAAAAEFDGPY

-596 GALLAA
+596 DALLAA
-602 YRDMHARLGAPSYS
+602 YREMHARLRAPAYS

-622 LSDGVELI
+622 LTDGIELI
-630 VGVNRDP
+630 VGVNQDP
-637 RFGPVAMVGL
+637 RFGPIALVGL
-647 GGVLTETLRDV
+647 GGVLTESLRDV
-658 AFSLAPVPAARA
+658 AFALAPVPARRA
-670 EELLRSLRTAALLAG
+670 EALLRGLRSAALLDG

-694 AAAAAVIERITAVAA
+694 AAAAAVIERITTVAA
-709 AHPEMAELEVNPLL
+709 AHPEIAELEVNPLL
-723 VRPEGALALDAR
+723 VRPDGALALDAR
-735 AVLG
+735 AVLR

>member
-7 SLFDP
+7 ALFDP
-12 GSVAVVGASDDPA
+12 RSVAVVGASDDPA
-25 KYGHAVAS
+25 KYGHAVAA

-54 LGRTAATSLAEIGEP
+54 LGRAAATSLSAIGEP

-96 IVGITAGFAE
+96 IVAITAGFAE
-106 AGPAGLARQRAV
+106 AGPAGVARQRAI
-118 AARVREAG
+118 ADRVRAAG

-152 PGGVAL
+152 PGAVAL

-167 ELQLRGAPHGL
+167 ELQLRGEPHGL

-201 ARHEATSVIAVYAED
+201 ARHEATTAIAVYAED

-222 FARAAADAGKP
+222 FAAAAAAAGKP

-241 GTASARSAQ
+241 GSASARSAQ

-274 VRTPREMTIV
+274 VRTPREMTV
-284 LAALSGGVHTNGRR
+284 ALAALASGPRTRGRR
-298 TAVFTDGGGHGAI
+298 TAVLTDGGGHGAI

-323 PELGASTQDRLRTVL
+323 PELGGPTQDRLRAVL
-338 WEQSA
+338 WEQSS

-361 ADTVAELLA
+361 ADTARELLA
-370 AEEVDAV
+370 ADEVDAV

-386 AASDGGLGGGPA
+386 AASEGGLGGGPS
-398 GGSVLAEGET
+398 GGSVLADGEA
-408 RAAKEIVAHLALL
+408 RAAKEIVAHLAATP
-421 SKPLVVQSMYPQSPS
+421 KPLVLQSMYPQSPS
-436 CRVLVEGGVPVF
+436 CRVLAEAGVPVF
-448 SATEDAARA
+448 AATEDAARA
-457 LAAMTGR
+457 LTAMTGR
-464 PTAGSSPGAPSK
+464 AAAGATGIPSL
-476 PSAGPPAGPSGQ
+476 PPPA
-488 LSSGS
+488 
-493 ASGVL
+493 
-498 SGSSAESSA
+498 
-507 QPSSGS
+507 
-513 SLAAS
+513 
-518 PRIAP
+518 AP
-523 LPAAQPPLRDPGY
+523 LEDPGY
-536 HGIRALLEEAGVP
+536 HGVRALLGAAGVP
-549 FPPAREITD
+549 FPAAREVTD
-558 EAGLLAAAGEFEGPY
+558 EAGVLAAAAEFDGPY
-573 VLKALHVLHKSDA
+573 VLKALHLLHKSDA

-596 GALLAA
+596 DALLAA
-602 YRDMHARLGAPSYS
+602 YREMHARLGAPAHS

-622 LSDGVELI
+622 LSDGIELI
-630 VGVNRDP
+630 VGVNQDP

-658 AFSLAPVPAARA
+658 AFALAPVPAARA
-670 EELLRSLRTAALLAG
+670 EALLRGLRGAALLDG

-694 AAAAAVIERITAVAA
+694 AAAAAVVERITTVAA
-709 AHPEMAELEVNPLL
+709 AHPEIAELEVNPLL
-723 VRPEGALALDAR
+723 VRPDGALALDAR
-735 AVLG
+735 AVLH

>member
-7 SLFDP
+7 ALFDP
-12 GSVAVVGASDDPA
+12 RSVAVVGASDDPA
-25 KYGHAVAS
+25 KYGHAVAA

-43 VHLVNRRGGTV
+43 VHLVNRRGGSV
-54 LGRTAATSLAEIGEP
+54 LGRTAATCLTAVGEP
-69 VELVVISVPGAGF
+69 VDLVVISVPGAGF

-87 DALACGAKA
+87 EALACGAKA
-96 IVGITAGFAE
+96 IVAITAGFAE
-106 AGPAGLARQRAV
+106 AGPAGLARQRSV
-118 AARVREAG
+118 AARVRAAG

-167 ELQLRGAPHGL
+167 ELQLRGEPHGL

-201 ARHEATSVIAVYAED
+201 ARHEATSAIAVYAED

-222 FARAAADAGKP
+222 FAAAAAAAGKP

-274 VRTPREMTIV
+274 VRTPREMTVV
-284 LAALSGGVHTNGRR
+284 LAALAAGVRTGGRR
-298 TAVFTDGGGHGAI
+298 TAVFTDGGGHGAV
-311 AADAAEDAGLDV
+311 AADAAEDAGLHV
-323 PELGASTQDRLRTVL
+323 PELGGPTQDVLRTVL
-338 WEQSA
+338 WEQSS

-361 ADTVAELLA
+361 ADTVGTLLA
-370 AEEVDAV
+370 ADEVDAV

-386 AASDGGLGGGPA
+386 AASEGGLGGGPA
-398 GGSVLAEGET
+398 GGSVLAEGEA
-408 RAAKEIVAHLALL
+408 RAAKEIVAHLAAAP
-421 SKPLVVQSMYPQSPS
+421 KPLVVQSMYPRSPS
-436 CRVLVEGGVPVF
+436 CRVLAEAGVPVF
-448 SATEDAARA
+448 AATEDAARA

-464 PTAGSSPGAPSK
+464 RSEDADRPGVP
-476 PSAGPPAGPSGQ
+476 PLPPA
-488 LSSGS
+488 
-493 ASGVL
+493 A
-498 SGSSAESSA
+498 
-507 QPSSGS
+507 
-513 SLAAS
+513 
-518 PRIAP
+518 AP
-523 LPAAQPPLRDPGY
+523 LADPGY
-536 HGIRALLEEAGVP
+536 HGVRALLDAAGVP
-549 FPPAREITD
+549 FPAAREITD
-558 EAGLLAAAGEFEGPY
+558 EAGLLAAAAEFDGPY

-596 GALLAA
+596 DALLAA
-602 YRDMHARLGAPSYS
+602 YREMHARLRAPAYS

-622 LSDGVELI
+622 LTDGVELI
-630 VGVNRDP
+630 VGVNQDP
-637 RFGPVAMVGL
+637 RFGPIALVGL
-647 GGVLTETLRDV
+647 GGVLTESLRDV
-658 AFSLAPVPAARA
+658 AFALAPVPARRA
-670 EELLRSLRTAALLAG
+670 EALLRGLRSAALLDG

-694 AAAAAVIERITAVAA
+694 AAAAAVIERITTVAA
-709 AHPEMAELEVNPLL
+709 AHPEIAELEVNPLL
-723 VRPEGALALDAR
+723 VRPDGALALDAR
-735 AVLG
+735 AVLH

>member
-7 SLFDP
+7 ALFDP
-12 GSVAVVGASDDPA
+12 RSVAVVGASDDPA
-25 KYGHAVAS
+25 KYGHAVAA

-54 LGRTAATSLAEIGEP
+54 LGRTAATSLTAVGEP
-69 VELVVISVPGAGF
+69 VDLVVVSVPGAGF

-87 DALACGAKA
+87 EALACGAKA
-96 IVGITAGFAE
+96 IVAITAGFAE
-106 AGPAGLARQRAV
+106 AGPAGLARQRSV
-118 AARVREAG
+118 AARVRAAG

-167 ELQLRGAPHGL
+167 ELQLRGEPHGL

-201 ARHEATSVIAVYAED
+201 ARQEATSAIAVYAED

-222 FARAAADAGKP
+222 FAAAAAAAGKP

-241 GTASARSAQ
+241 GSASARSAQ

-261 VVAAACRDAGVEL
+261 VVAGACRDAGVAL
-274 VRTPREMTIV
+274 VRTPREMTVV
-284 LAALSGGVHTNGRR
+284 LAALAAGVRTRGRR
-298 TAVFTDGGGHGAI
+298 TAVFTDGGGHGAV
-311 AADAAEDAGLDV
+311 AADAAEDAGLAV
-323 PELGASTQDRLRTVL
+323 PELGRPTQDGLRTVL
-338 WEQSA
+338 WEQSS

-361 ADTVAELLA
+361 ADTVGALLA
-370 AEEVDAV
+370 ADEVDAV

-386 AASDGGLGGGPA
+386 AASEGGLGGGPA
-398 GGSVLAEGET
+398 GGSVLAEGEA
-408 RAAKEIVAHLALL
+408 RAAKEIVAHLAAAP
-421 SKPLVVQSMYPQSPS
+421 KPLVVQSMYPGSPS
-436 CRVLVEGGVPVF
+436 CRVLAEAGVPVF
-448 SATEDAARA
+448 AATEDAARA

-464 PTAGSSPGAPSK
+464 GAADADGPGVP
-476 PSAGPPAGPSGQ
+476 PLPPA
-488 LSSGS
+488 
-493 ASGVL
+493 A
-498 SGSSAESSA
+498 
-507 QPSSGS
+507 
-513 SLAAS
+513 
-518 PRIAP
+518 AP
-523 LPAAQPPLRDPGY
+523 LAEPGY
-536 HGIRALLEEAGVP
+536 HGVRALLATAGVP
-549 FPPAREITD
+549 FPGAREITD
-558 EAGLLAAAGEFEGPY
+558 EAGLLAAAAEFDGPY

-586 GGVALRLADR
+586 GGVVLRLADR
-596 GALLAA
+596 EALLAA
-602 YRDMHARLGAPSYS
+602 YREMHARLGAPAYS

-622 LSDGVELI
+622 LTDGIELI
-630 VGVNRDP
+630 VGVNQDP
-637 RFGPVAMVGL
+637 RFGPVALVGL
-647 GGVLTETLRDV
+647 GGVLTESLRDV
-658 AFSLAPVPAARA
+658 AFALAPVPARRA
-670 EELLRSLRTAALLAG
+670 EALLRGLRSAALLDG

-709 AHPEMAELEVNPLL
+709 AHPEIAELEVNPLL
-723 VRPEGALALDAR
+723 VRPDGALALDAR
-735 AVLG
+735 AVLR

>member
-12 GSVAVVGASDDPA
+12 RSVAVVGASDDPA
-25 KYGHAVAS
+25 KYGHAVAA

-54 LGRTAATSLAEIGEP
+54 LGRTAATSLTAVGEP
-69 VELVVISVPGAGF
+69 VDLVVISVPGAGF

-87 DALACGAKA
+87 EALACGAKA
-96 IVGITAGFAE
+96 IVAITAGFAE
-106 AGPAGLARQRAV
+106 AGPAGLARQRSV
-118 AARVREAG
+118 AARVRAAG

-167 ELQLRGAPHGL
+167 ELQLRGEPHGL

-201 ARHEATSVIAVYAED
+201 ARHEATTAIAVYAED

-222 FARAAADAGKP
+222 FAAAAAAAGKP

-274 VRTPREMTIV
+274 VRTPREMTVV
-284 LAALSGGVHTNGRR
+284 LAALGAGVRTAGRR
-298 TAVFTDGGGHGAI
+298 TAVFTDGGGHGAV

-323 PELGASTQDRLRTVL
+323 PELGGPTQDRLRTVL
-338 WEQSA
+338 WEQSS

-361 ADTVAELLA
+361 ADTVGALLA
-370 AEEVDAV
+370 AHEVDAV

-386 AASDGGLGGGPA
+386 AAAEGGLGGGPA
-398 GGSVLAEGET
+398 GGSVLAEGEA
-408 RAAKEIVAHLALL
+408 RAAKEIVAHLA
-421 SKPLVVQSMYPQSPS
+421 SAPKPLVVQSMYPRSPS
-436 CRVLVEGGVPVF
+436 CRVLAEAGVPVF
-448 SATEDAARA
+448 DATEDAARA
-457 LAAMTGR
+457 LAAMAGR
-464 PTAGSSPGAPSK
+464 RAADADRPGVP
-476 PSAGPPAGPSGQ
+476 PLPPA
-488 LSSGS
+488 
-493 ASGVL
+493 
-498 SGSSAESSA
+498 
-507 QPSSGS
+507 
-513 SLAAS
+513 AA
-518 PRIAP
+518 P
-523 LPAAQPPLRDPGY
+523 PADLGY
-536 HGIRALLEEAGVP
+536 HGIRALLDAAGVP
-549 FPPAREITD
+549 FPAAREITD
-558 EAGLLAAAGEFEGPY
+558 EAGLLAAAAEFDGPY

-586 GGVALRLADR
+586 GGVALRLADPD
-596 GALLAA
+596 ALLAA
-602 YRDMHARLGAPSYS
+602 YREMHARLGAPACS

-622 LSDGVELI
+622 LTDGIELI
-630 VGVNRDP
+630 VGVNQDP
-637 RFGPVAMVGL
+637 RFGPIALVGL
-647 GGVLTETLRDV
+647 GGVLTEALRDV
-658 AFSLAPVPAARA
+658 AFALAPVPAWRA
-670 EELLRSLRTAALLAG
+670 EALLRGLRSAALLDG

-694 AAAAAVIERITAVAA
+694 AAAAAVIERITTVAA
-709 AHPEMAELEVNPLL
+709 AHPDIAELEVNPLL
-723 VRPEGALALDAR
+723 VRPDGALALDAR
-735 AVLG
+735 AVLR

>member
-1 MGRDLT
+1 MARDLT
-7 SLFDP
+7 ALFDP
-12 GSVAVVGASDDPA
+12 RSVAVVGASDDPA

-38 PDRRP
+38 PGRRP
-43 VHLVNRRGGTV
+43 VHLVNRRGGSV
-54 LGRTAATSLAEIGEP
+54 LGRTAATSLTGIGEP
-69 VELVVISVPGAGF
+69 VDLVVLSVPGAGF

-87 DALACGAKA
+87 EALACGARA
-96 IVGITAGFAE
+96 IVAITAGFAE

-118 AARVREAG
+118 AERVRAAG

-178 GFSRFVSLGNQAD
+178 GYSRFVSLGNQAD
-191 VTLVDLVEDC
+191 VTLVDLVTDC
-201 ARHEATSVIAVYAED
+201 ARHPATSAIAVYAED

-222 FARAAADAGKP
+222 FAEAAAAAGKP

-241 GTASARSAQ
+241 GAASARSAR
-250 SHTGALTTSAD
+250 SHTGALTTPAD

-274 VRTPREMTIV
+274 VRTPREMAVV
-284 LAALSGGVHTNGRR
+284 LAALGAGARTRGRR

-311 AADAAEDAGLDV
+311 AADAAEDAGLRV
-323 PELGASTQDRLRTVL
+323 PELGAAVQERLRAVL
-338 WEQSA
+338 WEQSST
-343 VGNPVDLAGMGEQ
+343 GNPVDLAGAGEQ

-361 ADTVAELLA
+361 ADAVGELLA

-386 AASDGGLGGGPA
+386 AASEGGLGGGPA

-408 RAAKEIVAHLALL
+408 RAAKEIVAHLAAVA
-421 SKPLVVQSMYPQSPS
+421 KPLVVQSMYPHSPS
-436 CRVLVEGGVPVF
+436 CRVLAEAGVPVF

-457 LAAMTGR
+457 LGAVAGR
-464 PTAGSSPGAPSK
+464 A
-476 PSAGPPAGPSGQ
+476 AGPVPGI
-488 LSSGS
+488 
-493 ASGVL
+493 V
-498 SGSSAESSA
+498 
-507 QPSSGS
+507 
-513 SLAAS
+513 
-518 PRIAP
+518 P
-523 LPAAQPPLRDPGY
+523 LPAPAVALGDPGY
-536 HGIRALLEEAGVP
+536 HGVRALLAAGGVP
-549 FPPAREITD
+549 FPAAREVLD
-558 EAGLLAAAGEFEGPY
+558 EAGLLAAAEEFDGPY
-573 VLKALHVLHKSDA
+573 VLKALHLLHKSDA
-586 GGVALRLADR
+586 GGVVLGLPDR

-602 YRDMHARLGAPSYS
+602 YRAMRARLGAAAHS

-630 VGVNRDP
+630 VGVHRDP
-637 RFGPVAMVGL
+637 RFGPVAVVGL

-658 AFSLAPVPAARA
+658 AFALAPVPAARA
-670 EELLRSLRTAALLAG
+670 ERLLRGLRSGALLDG

-694 AAAAAVIERITAVAA
+694 AAAAAVIERITEVAA
-709 AHPEMAELEVNPLL
+709 AHPEIAELEVNPLL
-723 VRPEGALALDAR
+723 VRPQGALALDAR

>member
-1 MGRDLT
+1 MT
-7 SLFDP
+7 ALFDP

-38 PDRRP
+38 PHRRP

-54 LGRTAATSLAEIGEP
+54 LGRTAAPSLAAIGET

-118 AARVREAG
+118 AARVRAAG

-167 ELQLRGAPHGL
+167 ELQLRCAPHGL

-201 ARHEATSVIAVYAED
+201 ARHEATSAIAVYAED

-222 FARAAADAGKP
+222 FARAAAVAGKP

-274 VRTPREMTIV
+274 VHTPREMTVV
-284 LAALSGGVHTNGRR
+284 LAALGAGSRAPTRGRR

-323 PELGASTQDRLRTVL
+323 PELGAPVQRRLRTVL

-356 RPLSY
+356 DPLSY
-361 ADTVAELLA
+361 ADTVGELLA

-386 AASDGGLGGGPA
+386 AASDGGLGRGPA
-398 GGSVLAEGET
+398 GGSVLAEGES
-408 RAAKEIVAHLALL
+408 RAAREIVTHLAAAP
-421 SKPLVVQSMYPQSPS
+421 KPLVVQSMYPRSPS
-436 CRVLVEGGVPVF
+436 CRLLAEAGVPVF
-448 SATEDAARA
+448 AATEDAARA
-457 LAAMTGR
+457 LAAMT
-464 PTAGSSPGAPSK
+464 AGGAAGAPGLLPLPDPGAP
-476 PSAGPPAGPSGQ
+476 
-488 LSSGS
+488 
-493 ASGVL
+493 
-498 SGSSAESSA
+498 
-507 QPSSGS
+507 
-513 SLAAS
+513 
-518 PRIAP
+518 
-523 LPAAQPPLRDPGY
+523 LRDTGY
-536 HGIRALLEEAGVP
+536 HGVRALLDSAGVP
-549 FPPAREITD
+549 FPPAREIAD
-558 EAGLLAAAGEFEGPY
+558 EAGLLAAAAEFEGPY

-596 GALLAA
+596 DALLAA
-602 YRDMHARLGAPSYS
+602 YRDMRARLGAPSYS

-622 LSDGVELI
+622 LTDGIELI

-637 RFGPVAMVGL
+637 RFGPVALVGL

-658 AFSLAPVPAARA
+658 AFALAPVPARRA
-670 EELLRSLRTAALLAG
+670 GELLRGLRTAALLAG

-694 AAAAAVIERITAVAA
+694 AAAAAVIERITTVAA
-709 AHPEMAELEVNPLL
+709 AHPEIAELEVNPLL
-723 VRPEGALALDAR
+723 VRPDGALALDAR
-735 AVLG
+735 AVLA